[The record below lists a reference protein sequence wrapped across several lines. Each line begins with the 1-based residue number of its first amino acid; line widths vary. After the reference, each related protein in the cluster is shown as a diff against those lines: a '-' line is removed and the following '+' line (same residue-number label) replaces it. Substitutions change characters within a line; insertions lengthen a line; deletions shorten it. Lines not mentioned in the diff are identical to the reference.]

1 MIAILLAG
9 GSGTR
14 LGRDKA
20 TVRLGGETLLQRH
33 MRQAARA
40 GVHRFLVIANPGN
53 LQQIKADVA
62 ATGYRDVKVCLQ
74 EGLTADG
81 AALTGLRRVRTA
93 GSVFVS
99 GITDMVPDDTYERL
113 AACPSPIAVTTAVL
127 QSTFIGGMLT
137 LGPDFRVTR
146 IVERPAGGCPPGAW
160 ANIWVHRINGTRLVR
175 ELTATL
181 ADLGYYEVSMSVL
194 FARGHQ
200 GMAVPVEQW
209 VPIKTPETIHQ
220 AGARFGLA
228 VHKEETTA

>member
-20 TVRLGGETLLQRH
+20 TLRLGGETLVQRH

-40 GVHRFLVIANPGN
+40 GAQHFLVIANDGN
-53 LQQIKADVA
+53 VQQIKADVA
-62 ATGYRDVKVCLQ
+62 AAGCRDVQVCLQ
-74 EGLTADG
+74 EGFRADD
-81 AALTGLRRVRTA
+81 AALTGLRRVGA
-93 GSVFVS
+93 AESVFVC
-99 GITDMVPDDTYERL
+99 GITDVVPDDAYERL
-113 AACPSPIAVTTAVL
+113 AACPAPIAVTTAVL

-137 LGPDFRVTR
+137 LGPGFHINK

-160 ANIWVHRINGTRLVR
+160 ANIWVHRINGASLVR

-181 ADLGYYEVSMSVL
+181 ADLGYYEISMNVL

-209 VPIKTPETIHQ
+209 VPIKTPETIRQ
-220 AGARFGLA
+220 AGTRFGLA
-228 VHKEETTA
+228 VPTEETTA